1 MQNVYWLTKFNTTK
15 LHGFELRK
23 MSRLYDDQ
31 EKQTKKILLFW
42 FYCLKLRNLKLL
54 VYQCISHRRKKK
66 TSACLVLN
74 KKRTWPVMR
83 KSAGCLS
90 RVFITTFSKIGN
102 KISRVLKSHIPWP
115 ILALSA
121 KGPTSMNTAIW
132 RWLRFIHFVL
142 QVSIHDCYLK

>member
-1 MQNVYWLTKFNTTK
+1 MVLNQENVKIIWWP
-15 LHGFELRK
+15 RK
-23 MSRLYDDQ
+23 
-31 EKQTKKILLFW
+31 TNKKNNVVLILLSEIKK
-42 FYCLKLRNLKLL
+42 LKTVSLPVHITQK
-54 VYQCISHRRKKK
+54 KKK

-74 KKRTWPVMR
+74 KKRTWPMR

-102 KISRVLKSHIPWP
+102 KISQVLKSHIPWP

>member
-90 RVFITTFSKIGN
+90 QHFLKLETKYHGCWRVTFLGPFLLYQL
-102 KISRVLKSHIPWP
+102 RVPPPWTQP
-115 ILALSA
+115 SDVDWDSSTLYC
-121 KGPTSMNTAIW
+121 KCQYMTAI
-132 RWLRFIHFVL
+132 
-142 QVSIHDCYLK
+142 

>member
-1 MQNVYWLTKFNTTK
+1 MVLNQENVKIIWWP
-15 LHGFELRK
+15 RK
-23 MSRLYDDQ
+23 
-31 EKQTKKILLFW
+31 TNKKNIVVLILLSEIKK
-42 FYCLKLRNLKLL
+42 LKTVSLPVHITQKK
-54 VYQCISHRRKKK
+54 KKK

-102 KISRVLKSHIPWP
+102 KISQVLKSHIPWP

>member
-1 MQNVYWLTKFNTTK
+1 MVLNQENVKIIWWP
-15 LHGFELRK
+15 RK
-23 MSRLYDDQ
+23 
-31 EKQTKKILLFW
+31 TNKKNIVVLILLFEIKK
-42 FYCLKLRNLKLL
+42 LKTVSLPVHITQK
-54 VYQCISHRRKKK
+54 KKK

-102 KISRVLKSHIPWP
+102 KISQVLKSHIPWP

-121 KGPTSMNTAIW
+121 KGPTSMNTAIC

-142 QVSIHDCYLK
+142 QVSIHDCYLT

>member
-1 MQNVYWLTKFNTTK
+1 MVLNQENVKIIWWP
-15 LHGFELRK
+15 RK
-23 MSRLYDDQ
+23 
-31 EKQTKKILLFW
+31 TNKKNIVVLILLSEIKK
-42 FYCLKLRNLKLL
+42 LKTVSLPVHITHK
-54 VYQCISHRRKKK
+54 KKK

-102 KISRVLKSHIPWP
+102 KISQVLKSHIPWP

-121 KGPTSMNTAIW
+121 KGPTSMNTAIC

>member
-1 MQNVYWLTKFNTTK
+1 MVLNQENVKIII
-15 LHGFELRK
+15 
-23 MSRLYDDQ
+23 MM
-31 EKQTKKILLFW
+31 TKKNKQKNIVVLILLSEIKK
-42 FYCLKLRNLKLL
+42 LKTVSLPVHIAQK
-54 VYQCISHRRKKK
+54 KKK

-102 KISRVLKSHIPWP
+102 KISQVLKSHIPWP